1 MALKQETVWERIAA
15 LVDIVPSSTRARIA
29 HTFRTASAY
38 AFFGGRLAGNLVW
51 VVTTSALLVG
61 LPYALALE
69 DESRIVAQE
78 KEMYQQ
84 QQGAQVSGGAHGSP
98 AWLADVPSR
107 CLVAARLSSRARPR
121 QRPAQQAASAR
132 PASEHRARMR
142 LQLYHTL
149 CTPVKPPLRPRCSA
163 VTRRV
168 I

>member
-1 MALKQETVWERIAA
+1 KSDISDDEVTERGVALKQETVWERIAA

-84 QQGAQVSGGAHGSP
+84 QQGAQMLGGGAPQQPGQAP
-98 AWLADVPSR
+98 AAPG
-107 CLVAARLSSRARPR
+107 AAGGIRP
-121 QRPAQQAASAR
+121 PGF
-132 PASEHRARMR
+132 
-142 LQLYHTL
+142 
-149 CTPVKPPLRPRCSA
+149 
-163 VTRRV
+163 
-168 I
+168 